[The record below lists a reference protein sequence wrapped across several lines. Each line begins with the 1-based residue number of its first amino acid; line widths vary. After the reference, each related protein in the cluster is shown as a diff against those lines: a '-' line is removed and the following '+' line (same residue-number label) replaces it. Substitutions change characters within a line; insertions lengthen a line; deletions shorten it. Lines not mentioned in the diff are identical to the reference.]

1 MMSNPFDY
9 VNAINYTKKDM
20 MTDTDNDELAEK
32 SYNPFMTN
40 RALSYFVDTIQ
51 YANEMNMNHH
61 LDNKLQFQHLLNSVR
76 PKKRFSKW
84 VKKQSDSDIEVIK
97 EYYKYNTAK
106 AEAALELLTP
116 ERLIKIKKRLYTGGI
131 T

>member
-1 MMSNPFDY
+1 MSNPFDY
-9 VNAINYTKKDM
+9 VNAVNFTKKDM

-32 SYNPFMTN
+32 SYVPFMTN
-40 RALSYFVDTIQ
+40 RSLSYFVDTIQ

-61 LDNKLQFQHLLNSVR
+61 LDNKLQFHYLLNSVR

-97 EYYKYNTAK
+97 EYYKYNTVK

-116 ERLIKIKKRLYTGGI
+116 EQLIIIKKRLYTGG
-131 T
+131 TT

>member
-1 MMSNPFDY
+1 MSNPFDY
-9 VNAINYTKKDM
+9 VNAVNFTKKDL

-32 SYNPFMTN
+32 SYVPYMTN

-51 YANEMNMNHH
+51 YANEMNINHH
-61 LDNKLQFQHLLNSVR
+61 LDNKLQFHHLLNSVR

-97 EYYKYNTAK
+97 EYYKYNTVK
-106 AEAALELLTP
+106 ATSALELLTP
-116 ERLIKIKKRLYTGGI
+116 EQLIIIKKRLYTGG
-131 T
+131 TT

>member
-1 MMSNPFDY
+1 MSNPFDY
-9 VNAINYTKKDM
+9 VNAVNFTKKDM

-32 SYNPFMTN
+32 SYVPFMTN
-40 RALSYFVDTIQ
+40 RSLSYFVDTIQ

-61 LDNKLQFQHLLNSVR
+61 LDNKLQFHYLLNSVR

-97 EYYKYNTAK
+97 EYYKYNTVK
-106 AEAALELLTP
+106 AAAALELLTP
-116 ERLIKIKKRLYTGGI
+116 EQLIIIKKRLYTGG
-131 T
+131 TT